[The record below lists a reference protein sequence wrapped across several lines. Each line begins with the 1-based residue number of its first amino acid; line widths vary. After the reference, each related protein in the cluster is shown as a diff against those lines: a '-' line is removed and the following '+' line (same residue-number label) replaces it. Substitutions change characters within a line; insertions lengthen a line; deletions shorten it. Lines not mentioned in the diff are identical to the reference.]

1 MLIAYPSKTKAG
13 LRQKMILYFHLPP
26 TKDDPELS
34 EAPTGKNSDGTRR
47 QRQVAIAAKVR
58 DTWVHAIE
66 TSLLPEISVT
76 LYPTHP
82 GYGSPKLLVVVNPFS
97 GQRKGEKILEDEL
110 IPFFTEAGI
119 DFEVLVTR
127 YAGHAR
133 EVIANERLTD
143 WRGLVRLRA
152 GISIVL
158 SNWEPRLL
166 VGSTSLRGSF

>member
-26 TKDDPELS
+26 SKDDPDLS
-34 EAPTGKNSDGTRR
+34 EVPAGKNSDGTRR
-47 QRQVAIAAKVR
+47 QRQIAIAAKVR

-82 GYGSPKLLVVVNPFS
+82 GYGSPKLLVIVNPFS
-97 GQRKGEKILEDEL
+97 GQMKGEKILNEEL
-110 IPFFTEAGI
+110 IPFFNEAGI
-119 DFEVLVTR
+119 DFEVLMTR

-143 WRGLVRLRA
+143 WRGLVSLSSEFR
-152 GISIVL
+152 IV
-158 SNWEPRLL
+158 
-166 VGSTSLRGSF
+166 